1 MLAVQGTATTK
12 CLILQQSCNTFC
24 PLSDIVERSGVS
36 APHSFGRLCSPLLSP
51 DLGWDASQHALCMSA
66 EGTLPT
72 ENLLTVQIDQE
83 KL

>member
-1 MLAVQGTATTK
+1 M
-12 CLILQQSCNTFC
+12 SS
-24 PLSDIVERSGVS
+24 PLSDIVERSGLS
-36 APHSFGRLCSPLLSP
+36 APHSSPGLSP
-51 DLGWDASQHALCMSA
+51 HLGWDASHHALCMSA